1 MNELMLAEIGDQPE
15 ALGQS
20 LGPLREQAAE
30 LPLPEGPRAI
40 YFTGCGDS
48 YIAALA
54 SRLAWQEHLE
64 LTVEPLRPME
74 AWRYTRFRPGDV
86 VVCTS
91 ISGEVRRTVEAARV
105 ARAGGAEVV
114 AITGKPTSTLARVA
128 EGSALVLPVLSRSR
142 ATPHTTDYLTSL
154 LALAV
159 LLERVSARPIPLLD
173 RLAGLVADTL
183 ASLPPLI
190 ERAAEVAAGARTIY
204 LLGAGPSYATAAY
217 GAAKLWEAGGIA
229 ASPHELEDFCH
240 GPHLMLAPGDAAIL
254 VAPSGRSFER
264 ATQLLPGFGEL
275 DVATVVVTDA
285 DAATI
290 ASTVLPV
297 ARVPE
302 EWSPFLTSLPL
313 QLLTLSVA
321 NRRGYDVVS
330 KAGHIPHPERYED
343 VMRTWVQ

>member
-1 MNELMLAEIGDQPE
+1 MNELMLAEIEDQPGV
-15 ALGQS
+15 LRQS
-20 LGPLREQAAE
+20 VAPLREQAAGLR
-30 LPLPEGPRAI
+30 LPDGPRAI

-54 SRLAWQEHLE
+54 SRLAWQEQLE
-64 LTVEPLRPME
+64 LIVEPLRPME
-74 AWRYTRFRPGDV
+74 AWCYTRFRPGDI

-91 ISGEVRRTVEAARV
+91 ISGEVRRTIEAARV

-128 EGSALVLPVLSRSR
+128 EGGALILPVLSRSR
-142 ATPHTTDYLTSL
+142 STPHTTDYLTSL

-173 RLAGLVADTL
+173 RLASLVAGTL
-183 ASLPPLI
+183 ASLPTLI
-190 ERAAEVAAGARTIY
+190 EQVAAAVVGARTIY

-240 GPHLMLAPGDAAIL
+240 GPHLMLAPRDAAIL

-264 ATQLLPGFGEL
+264 AIQLLPGFGEL
-275 DVATVVVTDA
+275 DVTTVVVTDA
-285 DAATI
+285 DAGAI
-290 ASTVLPV
+290 ASPVLPV

-313 QLLTLSVA
+313 QLLTLAVA
-321 NRRGYDVVS
+321 NLRGYDVAS
-330 KAGHIPHPERYED
+330 KVGRIPHPERYED
-343 VMRTWVQ
+343 VMRTWVR